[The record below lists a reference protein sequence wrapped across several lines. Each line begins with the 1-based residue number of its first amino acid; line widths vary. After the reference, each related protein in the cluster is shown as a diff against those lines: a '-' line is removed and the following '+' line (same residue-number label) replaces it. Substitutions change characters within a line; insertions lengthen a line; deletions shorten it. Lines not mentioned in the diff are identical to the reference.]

1 MLDFLNI
8 YFLIYFDRN
17 ERWHFF
23 FIDPIFGH
31 KCYLYFSITGFSTE
45 SFKSLFFL
53 FLDYDFFKWK
63 RRSNDTQFSYCRWC
77 GIWFVPLGYYISAA
91 TSEELHLLLL
101 FYLLSCII
109 PCLAKRKCIRWRIH
123 LGLWSGCVI
132 PLCVCIFFVDD
143 LQNLLWQK
151 HTQKWLVPLHIIL
164 VVCWK
169 SSWGRHQKSPYNSSC
184 SITFNWALAHQSLDH
199 KVLH

>member
-17 ERWHFF
+17 KRWHFF
-23 FIDPIFGH
+23 FIDPIFSH
-31 KCYLYFSITGFSTE
+31 KCYLYFSLTSFSTE

-53 FLDYDFFKWK
+53 FFDYDFFKWK

-132 PLCVCIFFVDD
+132 PLCVYIFCWRLTKFVMT
-143 LQNLLWQK
+143 K
-151 HTQKWLVPLHIIL
+151 TYSKVIGTSAHH
-164 VVCWK
+164 
-169 SSWGRHQKSPYNSSC
+169 SC
-184 SITFNWALAHQSLDH
+184 SLLKKFLRKAP
-199 KVLH
+199 KVPVQFVLQHYI